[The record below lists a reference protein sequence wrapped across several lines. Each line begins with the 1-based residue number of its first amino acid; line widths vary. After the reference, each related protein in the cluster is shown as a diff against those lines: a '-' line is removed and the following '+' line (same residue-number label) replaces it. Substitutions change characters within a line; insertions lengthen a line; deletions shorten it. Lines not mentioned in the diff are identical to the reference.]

1 MAPKLS
7 TLQDFF
13 GGTALN
19 AQRWNASSAAPN
31 VSLDASLARVAV
43 SCTTSY
49 WMLGSASW
57 DATASSA
64 YARVTPAPVGNGT
77 TETYL
82 QVVLDGNNKAGLFV
96 SGNILYARV
105 TNAGTA
111 VTTTVGAYDPYA
123 HAWWR
128 IAESGGSFMLST
140 SPDGYTWTTRTTT
153 AYTWNATS
161 VQLQF
166 VTGFYG
172 TEAAGLAAYV
182 DHVNT
187 TTSAVGQ
194 PNLNYPLI
202 EDAWGPYWGANA
214 GNQPSD
220 RYVEVTDRTRGTV
233 SISRGRQYEL
243 DQVRSGEASLTL
255 ANTDAALDPTNT
267 AGPWYG
273 RIAPYQPYRR
283 RAQWPPTRNLLDQSA
298 ATAGTLGGYG
308 LGTIPQGTSGP
319 AIFSTT
325 DTTGGSFVSSSTAW
339 QGGTVIQVSVPSGS
353 AAASRPCHTPRW
365 SVVPGQT
372 YTMQVRVRDVTPST
386 SLSVRAFIGWYTASD
401 SPPTGYVYGSTTALT
416 GSATAGWTT
425 ITVTAT
431 APSNAMGLDVGVSL
445 AANAAA
451 TCNLQVDGWQLEKGT
466 AATTWQVPG
475 VWYPVMSGWTERW
488 PSQWDMDG
496 MYGVVQPTC
505 VDTFSLLSQQ
515 QLSDPLTQ
523 EINSRK
529 PRFVYR
535 LDDPAGS
542 VSATDWTGNYPAA
555 QIGISKYGA
564 GSMTFGSSITSR
576 DEGGAYTGSAGTVAT
591 VNNSNPGTSIT
602 GGASFLGLTSAG
614 IKGPADPRTWVRV
627 IAFRYTGPTPTTG
640 AMLWSC
646 MDRQRD
652 GGTPSGSRI
661 YVYIH
666 PSGKPVLDMQG
677 PDRTNTT
684 VYAGGATNVVDGN
697 WHLLIF
703 GYSAALQQ
711 ILFSQ
716 DGATIAYFGSISPKN
731 TPTGLVGDHVGGYV
745 DTTLGNTTTWNFQGD
760 IAFAAEFG
768 DYFDSAQAIT
778 GMYAAWKAA
787 CAGESSTARYSRI
800 LRYAGY
806 SGVYQLQSG
815 LTTAMG
821 PANFDGQDAM
831 SALQAVVDTEGGA
844 HYFDRAGAL
853 QFKSRSNRYNSTDP
867 VYVFGERADLGEW
880 PYEDCQM
887 DYDSTHLSNQVT
899 VTQEGGG
906 QNFYASDATSITA
919 YFPRPMSRTINS
931 ASADECQDAANYLL
945 SRYRQPAQ
953 RVSSLKL
960 HPSANPGL
968 WAVCLSLELG
978 TRVRV
983 MRRPPGAPAVQ
994 VDCFVENLAWE
1005 FGDDNEAWLTL
1016 QCSPADLTPYGVFA
1030 SWHTT
1035 LNSTIAAGVTT
1046 VTVRAGQD
1054 NTNRLAAQ
1062 LAPGQKLVLG
1072 QGTANAE
1079 TVTVSAVGA
1088 TNPGWTTGTITLSPA
1103 TTKSH
1108 AAGDVVCEPLPSGVT
1123 DPARWDAV
1131 AKFDSITFAY

>member
-1 MAPKLS
+1 MAPKLE

-19 AQRWNASSAAPN
+19 TQRWNASSAAPN

-57 DATASSA
+57 DATASSV

-82 QVVLDGNNKAGLFV
+82 QVVLDGNNKASIFV
-96 SGNILYARV
+96 SGGTLYARV
-105 TNAGTA
+105 TNAGTS

-123 HAWWR
+123 HAWWG
-128 IAESGGSFMLST
+128 ISESGGKFVLST
-140 SPDGYTWTTRTTT
+140 SPDAYTWTARATT
-153 AYTWNATS
+153 AYTWNATT

-172 TEAAGLAAYV
+172 TESAGLTAYV

-202 EDAWGPYWGANA
+202 EDAWGPNWTV
-214 GNQPSD
+214 NQGSFPID
-220 RYVEVTDRTRGTV
+220 RYVEVSDRTRGTV

-255 ANTDAALDPTNT
+255 ANTDAALDPINSS
-267 AGPWYG
+267 GPWAG

-283 RAQWPPTRNLLDQSA
+283 RAQWPPTRNLLDQAA
-298 ATAGTLGGYG
+298 ATAGTLGGYA
-308 LGTIPQGTSGP
+308 LGTIPQSAIGP
-319 AIFSTT
+319 AIYSTT
-325 DTTGGSFVSSSTAW
+325 DGTGGSFVSSSSAW
-339 QGGTVIQVSVPSGS
+339 QGNTVIQVSVPSGS

-365 SVVPGQT
+365 SVAPGQT
-372 YTMQVRVRDVTPST
+372 YTMQMRVRDVTPST
-386 SLSVRAFIGWYTASD
+386 SLSVRAMIGWYTAAD
-401 SPPTGYVYGSTTALT
+401 TPPTSYTYGTTTSLT

-431 APSNAMGLDVGVSL
+431 APPNALGLNIGVSL

-451 TCNLQVDGWQLEKGT
+451 SCNLQVDAWQLEKGSV
-466 AATTWQVPG
+466 ATSWVCPG
-475 VWYPVMSGWTERW
+475 VWYPVFAGWTERW

-496 MYGVVQPTC
+496 MYGVVQPTA

-523 EINSRK
+523 EINSNS

-535 LDDPAGS
+535 LDDPAAS
-542 VSATDWTGNYPAA
+542 VSVADWTGNCPPAPL
-555 QIGISKYGA
+555 GISKYGA
-564 GSMTFGSSITSR
+564 GSLTFGTAITAT
-576 DEGGAYTGSAGTVAT
+576 DPADGVYTGATGTVAT
-591 VNNSNPGTSIT
+591 FNNANPGTDLIGPAT
-602 GGASFLGLTSAG
+602 FIRLGSAG
-614 IKGPADPRTWVRV
+614 ILGPATTAWTRM
-627 IAFRYTGPTPTTG
+627 IAFRYTGPKPSSS
-640 AMLWSC
+640 AVLWSGF
-646 MDRQRD
+646 DNQRGD
-652 GGTPSGSRI
+652 GNPSGSRLLLVI
-661 YVYIH
+661 NS
-666 PSGKPVLDMQG
+666 SGVPEWSSMG
-677 PDRTNTT
+677 PTG
-684 VYAGGATNVVDGN
+684 VGGARPSSTNVLDGN
-697 WHLLIF
+697 WHLVVF
-703 GYSAALQQ
+703 GMNPAVPAAL
-711 ILFSQ
+711 LSV
-716 DGATIAYFGSISPKN
+716 DGVTTFFTPNAATAPS
-731 TPTGLVGDHVGGYV
+731 GLVSDSIGAWVDPTVGNGTTRTFKGDVS
-745 DTTLGNTTTWNFQGD
+745 
-760 IAFAAEFG
+760 FAAEFPS
-768 DYFDSAQAIT
+768 YLNSTAIANL
-778 GMYAAWKAA
+778 YQAWKSS
-787 CAGESSTARYSRI
+787 CSGESTTSRYSRI

-806 SGVYQLQSG
+806 SGVYSLQSG
-815 LTTAMG
+815 LTTSMG
-821 PANFDGQDAM
+821 PATFDGQDAM

-844 HYFDRAGAL
+844 HYFDRSGAL
-853 QFKSRSNRYNSTDP
+853 QFKSRSNRYNSTTP
-867 VYVFGERADLGEW
+867 AYVFGERADLGEW

-906 QNFYASDATSITA
+906 QNFYATDPASIAA

-931 ASADECQDAANYLL
+931 SSSDECQDAASYLL

-983 MRRPPGAPAVQ
+983 MRRPPGAPPVQ
-994 VDCFVENLAWE
+994 VDCYVENMGWE

-1030 SWHTT
+1030 AWRTT
-1035 LNSTIAAGVTT
+1035 LNSSIAAGVTT

-1054 NTNRLAAQ
+1054 NTNRLASQ

-1072 QGTANAE
+1072 QGTANQE
-1079 TVTVSAVGA
+1079 TVTVLAVGA
-1088 TNPGWTTGTITLSPA
+1088 TNPGWTTGSVTLTAA
-1103 TTKSH
+1103 TAKSH
-1108 AAGDVVCEPLPSGVT
+1108 TAGDVVCEPLPSGVT
-1123 DPARWDAV
+1123 DSATWDPV
-1131 AKFDSITFAY
+1131 AKFDSIAFAY